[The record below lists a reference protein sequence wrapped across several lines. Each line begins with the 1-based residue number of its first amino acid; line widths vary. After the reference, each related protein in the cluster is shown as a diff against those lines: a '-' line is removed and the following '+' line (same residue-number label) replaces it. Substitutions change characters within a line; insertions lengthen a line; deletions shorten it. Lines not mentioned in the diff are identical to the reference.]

1 MLSIIKQQRRRVR
14 TGVIAALL
22 YFLLP
27 VMSRAQCVAPGS
39 SVNFTNT
46 GQNATAGYTTVY
58 VLTDSAGGI
67 INANLSNPFSA
78 PAGGGNY
85 LIYAVNYSG
94 AINNLAA
101 GNNMNTVTGSCIAI
115 SSAPAAF
122 CVSSVCVQAGSS
134 ISFTNNGN
142 QTAAGYVTKYVLVD
156 NSTNQ
161 IIQEVTSPFAAP
173 VNPGGSYKVYT
184 VNYDGSRTAPTLTAG
199 TDIHSIGGTCVALS
213 AVPLNFDVCVMIVP
227 VTLLN
232 FNAVKQE
239 GHALLSWG
247 TASEENSR
255 NFTIERSGDGI
266 RFTTIGT
273 VAAAGNSSVQ
283 RNYGFTDHAPLN
295 GNDYYRLR
303 MTDLDNTARLSNVT
317 LLNFNKGNS
326 ISIYPN
332 PATDL
337 VTISGAGEKNTISLY
352 DATGK
357 LLLEQRSTGSG
368 RDKLDINK
376 FAKGIYIIRIAA
388 NTGTVTNN
396 RITKQ

>member
-1 MLSIIKQQRRRVR
+1 MLSIIKQQCCRVR
-14 TGVIAALL
+14 IGAIAVLL
-22 YFLLP
+22 YLFLPL
-27 VMSRAQCVAPGS
+27 MSRAQCVAPGS
-39 SVNFTNT
+39 SVSFTNT

-58 VLTDSAGGI
+58 VLTDAAGGI
-67 INANLSNPFSA
+67 INANLSNPFNA

-94 AINNLAA
+94 AISNLAA

-115 SSAPAAF
+115 SSAPAAL
-122 CVSSVCVQAGSS
+122 CVTSVCVQAGSS

-156 NSTNQ
+156 NSINQ
-161 IIQEVTSPFAAP
+161 IVQEVTSPFTAP
-173 VNPGGSYKVYT
+173 VNPGGSYSVYT

-199 TDIHSIGGTCVALS
+199 TDINSIGGACVALS
-213 AVPLNFDVCVMIVP
+213 AVPLKFDVCVVVVP

-232 FNAVKQE
+232 FNAVKQD
-239 GHALLSWG
+239 GYALLNWS
-247 TASEENSR
+247 TVSEENSR
-255 NFTIERSGDGI
+255 NFTIERSAEGI
-266 RFTTIGT
+266 RFTAIGT
-273 VAAAGNSSVQ
+273 VAAAGNSSIQ
-283 RNYGFTDHAPLN
+283 QNYGFTDHAPLN
-295 GNDYYRLR
+295 GNNYYRLR
-303 MTDLDNTARLSNVT
+303 MTDLDNTARLSNVK
-317 LLNFNKGNS
+317 LLNFSKGNS

-368 RDKLDINK
+368 RDKLDISRL
-376 FAKGIYIIRIAA
+376 AKGIYIIRIVAD
-388 NTGTVTNN
+388 NGTVTNS

>member
-14 TGVIAALL
+14 TGAIAALL

-27 VMSRAQCVAPGS
+27 VMSHAQCVAPGS
-39 SVNFTNT
+39 SVSFTNT

-58 VLTDSAGGI
+58 VLTDAAGGI
-67 INANLSNPFSA
+67 INANLSNPFNA

-94 AINNLAA
+94 AISNLAA
-101 GNNMNTVTGSCIAI
+101 GNNISTVTGCVAI
-115 SSAPAAF
+115 SSAPAAL

-142 QTAAGYVTKYVLVD
+142 QTAAGYLTKYMLVD

-161 IIQEVTSPFAAP
+161 IVQEVTSPFTVP
-173 VNPGGSYKVYT
+173 VNPGGSYSVYT
-184 VNYDGSRTAPTLTAG
+184 VNYNGSGTVPTLTTG
-199 TDIHSIGGTCVALS
+199 TNINSIGGTCVAIS
-213 AVPLNFDVCVMIVP
+213 AAPFKFEVCIVVVP

-232 FNAVKQE
+232 FNAVKQD
-239 GHALLSWG
+239 GYALLNWS
-247 TASEENSR
+247 TASEGNSR
-255 NFTIERSGDGI
+255 SFTIERSADGI
-266 RFTTIGT
+266 RFTAIGT
-273 VAAAGNSSVQ
+273 VAAAGNSSIQ
-283 RNYGFTDHAPLN
+283 SNYGFTDHAPLN
-295 GNDYYRLR
+295 RNNYYRLR
-303 MTDLDNTARLSNVT
+303 MIDLDNTARLSNVK
-317 LLNFNKGNS
+317 LLNFSKGNS

-368 RDKLDINK
+368 RDKLDMSR

-388 NTGTVTNN
+388 DSGTVTNS